1 MPKKHKQVRNIALC
15 VPHAVVGHEESE
27 EGQVKLLVPRFRG
40 RMMQWLQKRLKN
52 PYLKVSLDEIGSTA
66 WKFMDGNK
74 KIIQIGEELEKT
86 LGEKV
91 QPVHERLGLF
101 FGSLKKN
108 RFVDWE
114 YVEAPGQE
122 DDSAI
127 EPK

>member
-1 MPKKHKQVRNIALC
+1 VPKKHKQVRNIALC
-15 VPHAVVGHEESE
+15 VPQPLVGHEETE
-27 EGQVKLLVPRFRG
+27 EGKVKLLVPRFRG

-66 WKFMDGNK
+66 WKLMNGSRN
-74 KIIQIGEELEKT
+74 IVAIGEELEKA

-114 YVEAPGQE
+114 YVVAPGTE